1 MGSIILYN
9 ATVFTGVTKVEHSA
23 VVIEDG
29 VVSDVFSRKR
39 FEQKR
44 FPASTKTYD
53 LEGAYIS
60 AGLVD
65 THIHGLHGHGTD
77 DLTVDAVVAMSDA
90 LVEYGVTSFCPTIYP
105 QKDEDFMASIVASR
119 KAMGKE
125 TGAEILG
132 LHLEGPFINP
142 EKKGV
147 QLPQYM
153 KSVDLSLM
161 EEFYRAAEGHITN
174 MTVAPELKNMRELAL
189 YCAKKQ
195 IVLQAGHSAASYDQM
210 REGMEAGITH
220 ATHFFNAMRKMHHRD
235 PGLVGAIL
243 IHPEMTCE
251 LIADGE
257 HVHPAIIQLLV
268 KEKAADKICLV
279 TDAIKP
285 TGQKEGCLLANQEEV
300 YLADDGVFH
309 RKQDDVIAGSAL
321 TLNRGVKNMVS
332 YGVSE
337 RDALV
342 MASYSPANILGLER
356 EIGSLLPGRR
366 ANLAV
371 FDSNFEAIATLV
383 GGEFKKESI

>member
-1 MGSIILYN
+1 MSQVVLYN
-9 ATVFTGVTKVEHSA
+9 ATVFTGVTRVEHSA

-29 VVSDVFSRKR
+29 VVSDVFSKKR
-39 FEQKR
+39 FEQKSFGPGTR
-44 FPASTKTYD
+44 LYD
-53 LEGAYIS
+53 LEGAYVS
-60 AGLVD
+60 AGLID

-77 DLTVDAVVAMSDA
+77 DLTVDAVVAMSEA

-105 QKDEDFMASIVASR
+105 QPDEDFMASIRASR
-119 KAMGKE
+119 QAMGKE
-125 TGAEILG
+125 SGAEILG

-147 QLPQYM
+147 QRPEFM
-153 KSVDLSLM
+153 KQVSLSLM
-161 EEFYRAAEGHITN
+161 EEFYQAAEGRITN

-189 YCAKKQ
+189 YCSKKQ
-195 IVLQAGHSAASYDQM
+195 IVLQAGHSAATYDQM

-220 ATHFFNAMRKMHHRD
+220 ATHFFNAMRSMHHRD

-285 TGQKEGCLLANQEEV
+285 TGQKHGCLLANQEEV
-300 YLADDGVFH
+300 YLGDDGVFH
-309 RKQDDVIAGSAL
+309 RKKDDVIAGSAL
-321 TLNRGVKNMVS
+321 TLNKGVGNMVRFGMS
-332 YGVSE
+332 D

-342 MASYSPANILGLER
+342 MASYSPASILGLER
-356 EIGSLLPGRR
+356 EIGSLLPGRK

-371 FDSNFEAIATLV
+371 FDKDFEAVATLV
-383 GGEFKKESI
+383 NGEFKKKNI